1 MANLNVVDELVL
13 GTKDVFS
20 TMLMME
26 IEAEESSDRPED
38 IIANVAGMIGLG
50 GDLRGMLSVHCPGE
64 VAKEITGA
72 LIGMEVT
79 DLDDDVKDAIG
90 EIANMVAGN
99 IKISFERAGI
109 AVELA
114 IPSSII
120 GKSFRVCGFSG
131 ATRCLVKFSTPG
143 CSFWVELL
151 YVLNK

>member
-26 IEAEESSDRPED
+26 IEAEKSSDRPDD

-50 GDLRGMLSVHCPGE
+50 GDLRGMLSVHCPAE

-99 IKISFERAGI
+99 IKISFERAGV

-131 ATRCLVKFSTPG
+131 ATRCLVKFSMPT